1 VPVIAGVAATSTAD
15 AVEQAKQYQRL
26 GADGIL
32 AILEAYFPVKD
43 AQIENYFRAIADAVD
58 ICIVLIPRYGIEG
71 AAASTATA
79 LLVESVLLFFITR
92 SRLKL
97 HAFIWGGPKGQ

>member
-1 VPVIAGVAATSTAD
+1 MF
-15 AVEQAKQYQRL
+15 
-26 GADGIL
+26 IL
-32 AILEAYFPVKD
+32 AAGLVARAAIGPVERLLSMVGEQRIC
-43 AQIENYFRAIADAVD
+43 AMVYAFAFGVNLAL
-58 ICIVLIPRYGIEG
+58 CIVLIPRYGIEG

-97 HAFIWGGPKGQ
+97 HAFIWGRPKAQ